1 MGDYDTSFSGD
12 DDTLGWFSWLF
23 KSKARTPAPMPFT
36 YSGRLKQE
44 INTLIAKRAGVLA
57 KLRAADRQ
65 IIQLVRQSG
74 SYTLADELESAMED
88 DMLGWNPFGMI
99 SWLWKRKPKTATNQL
114 AELRRKRSLLYQQ
127 YVALHRHIAAK
138 KALYNR
144 YIGRLKV
151 RARAVR
157 ARAVETPAP
166 VVTVTRRK
174 PAPFQP
180 PAAAPIEAV
189 MTGLTAAE
197 QKELRRRMRWG
208 WAQRPGAPDKPG
220 EAEAMRASL
229 STYKYNLATRIRKRL
244 IAERRMGW
252 AKRPG
257 APDMPGEAE
266 AMFKK
271 YGVTLSSGSLRID
284 EELLL

>member
-1 MGDYDTSFSGD
+1 MGDYDTSFPGED
-12 DDTLGWFSWLF
+12 ETLGWFSWLF
-23 KSKARTPAPMPFT
+23 KPKARTPASTPYT
-36 YSGRLKQE
+36 YRTKLKQE
-44 INTLIAKRAGVLA
+44 INTLIAKRTAVLA
-57 KLRAADRQ
+57 KLRAADRD
-65 IIQLVRQSG
+65 IIRLVRRAG
-74 SYTLADELESAMED
+74 LYTLADELESAMGD
-88 DMLGWNPFGMI
+88 DTLGWNPFGVI
-99 SWLWKRKPKTATNQL
+99 SWLWKRKPKTATDQL

-127 YVALHRHIAAK
+127 YVALHRQITAK

-144 YIGRLKV
+144 YIGRLTL

-157 ARAVETPAP
+157 ARAVGTTPA
-166 VVTVTRRK
+166 VTTVTSRK

-180 PAAAPIEAV
+180 AAAAPIEAV

-197 QKELRRRMRWG
+197 RKELNRRMRWG

-229 STYKYNLATRIRKRL
+229 SRYKYNLATRIKKRL

-271 YGVTLSSGSLRID
+271 YGVTLGSGSPRID
-284 EELLL
+284 DELIL